1 MSRERSADKRIFPR
15 HSIDLDTELIIAGK
29 KIMAKLTDFSVSGVG
44 LIIRE
49 FPDNIPEEFDLTINE
64 LKVETKAKV
73 AWLQEMFS
81 GKRVGLQKSGP
92 LKGPIPRYPLPDFLI
107 GLQRM
112 GKTGM
117 LQITTGPYTKNIFV
131 KQGDVIFSSSNQEQE
146 RMADM
151 LRDIGKISPEQY
163 DEATELMKASGKRF
177 GTALVE
183 LGHLSPTDLVWAVR
197 FQVEKIIQ
205 NLFGLESGNV
215 IFKEESDPREEVI
228 TLKFSTGNLI
238 YRGIKSIDNID
249 FIKQNMPPLDAAF
262 NFSSIP
268 IALFQDISLEDDE
281 RKLLNLVDGTKSIK
295 DIIAASPFNEKETL
309 KTLFALYNT
318 RLLNLDDRRTIDSD
332 LVKEQLCEKPEP
344 QDAEAAEAFVAK
356 IETLYRDHVRLGYH
370 GVLGLQ
376 KDASIDDIKKAYYK
390 AAKEYHP
397 DRHLHFQSK
406 SIKHKLNVIFAYI
419 SEAYAVLSRQG
430 SITLSG
436 ISDRTEEPE
445 PPDQKKTARMKFN
458 EGRDHLEDRDIEQAV
473 TLLGQAAY
481 LDNAI
486 PEYHYFYGIAL
497 FKDKRL
503 KDAEQSLRKAIDLE
517 PSNAVYTADLGHIYL
532 KLGFK
537 TRAKNSF
544 EKALKH
550 DASNKRAL
558 KGLEA
563 LKG

>member
-1 MSRERSADKRIFPR
+1 MSRAHSADKRIFPR

-29 KIMAKLTDFSVSGVG
+29 KIRAKLTDFSVSGVG
-44 LIIRE
+44 LIVRE
-49 FPDNIPEEFDLTINE
+49 FPENIPEEFDLIINE
-64 LKVETKAKV
+64 LKVETKAKI

-81 GKRVGLQKSGP
+81 GKRIGLQKSGP
-92 LKGPIPRYPLPDFLI
+92 LKGTIPRYPLPDFLI
-107 GLQRM
+107 GLQRL
-112 GKTGM
+112 GKTGI
-117 LQITTGPYTKNIFV
+117 LQISTGPYTKNIFV

-183 LGHLSPTDLVWAVR
+183 LGHLSPPDLVWAVR

-205 NLFGLESGNV
+205 DLFGLESGNV

-228 TLKFSTGNLI
+228 TLKLSTGNLI
-238 YRGIKSIDNID
+238 YRGIKSIDDID
-249 FIKQNMPPLDAAF
+249 FIKQNMPSLDAVF
-262 NFSSIP
+262 NFSSVP

-281 RKLLNLVDGTKSIK
+281 RKLLSLVDGTKTIK
-295 DIIAASPFNEKETL
+295 NIIAASPFNETETL

-318 RLLNLDDRRTIDSD
+318 RLLNLDDRRTVDAD
-332 LVKEQLCEKPEP
+332 LLREEILEKPEP
-344 QDAEAAEAFVAK
+344 QDTEAFVAK

-370 GVLGLQ
+370 GIMGLQ
-376 KDASIDDIKKAYYK
+376 KNASLDEIKKAYYK

-397 DRHLHFQSK
+397 DRHLHFQSD

-419 SEAYAVLSRQG
+419 SEAYNVLSRQG

-436 ISDRTEEPE
+436 VSDQTEEPE
-445 PPDQKKTARMKFN
+445 LPDQKKTARMKFN
-458 EGRDHLEDRDIEQAV
+458 EGRDHLENQNIEQAV

-497 FKDKRL
+497 FKNKRL
-503 KDAEQSLRKAIDLE
+503 KDAEQSLRKALDLE

-558 KGLEA
+558 QGLEV